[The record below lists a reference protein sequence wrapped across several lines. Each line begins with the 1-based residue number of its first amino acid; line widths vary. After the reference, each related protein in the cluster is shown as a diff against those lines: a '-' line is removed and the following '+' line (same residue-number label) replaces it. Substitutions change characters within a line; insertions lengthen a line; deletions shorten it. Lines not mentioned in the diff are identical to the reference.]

1 MDWQVVVAISALALA
16 ILGHAFATVWWA
28 AKVTFSLQGIQK
40 EMSEIKTELK
50 EDGIKKDQQIEALW
64 KRNDEMKDRILVLEN
79 HR

>member
-1 MDWQVVVAISALALA
+1 
-16 ILGHAFATVWWA
+16 
-28 AKVTFSLQGIQK
+28 
-40 EMSEIKTELK
+40 MSEIKTELK